1 MYYISTNK
9 SDLEAYNSLVSQGEH
24 YDGTTTTDWANVI
37 EHPITGQFAILQHQK
52 YQTDLNTVD
61 ALSSDWFP
69 QEDLI

>member
-1 MYYISTNK
+1 MYYISDNK
-9 SDLEAYNSLVSQGEH
+9 ADLIAYNNLVKVGEH

-37 EHPITGQFAILQHQK
+37 EHPNGLQFAILKHDK

-69 QEDLI
+69 VDIS